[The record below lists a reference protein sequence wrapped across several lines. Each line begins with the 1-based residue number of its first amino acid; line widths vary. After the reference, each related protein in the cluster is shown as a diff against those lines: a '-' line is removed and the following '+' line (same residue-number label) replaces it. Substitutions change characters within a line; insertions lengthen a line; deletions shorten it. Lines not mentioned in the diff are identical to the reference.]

1 MIILT
6 LFAFLAGI
14 VTILSPCILP
24 LLPIILATS
33 VAGRVKDTS
42 RPFGIIV
49 GFVGSFTFFTLFLST
64 LVRLIGVPADA
75 LRTFSVIIITIFGL
89 SLLIPRA
96 QLLMESLFSRLANL
110 MPNTVSKSGFWGGI
124 IIGLSLGL
132 LWTPCVGP
140 ILASVI
146 SLAITGTVTFNAFLI
161 TLAYTLGTAIPM
173 LLVIKGGQNVLT
185 RVPWLLKNTRK
196 IQQVFG
202 LVMIITALGIA
213 SGVDRN
219 FQTYILTKFPQ
230 YGVGLTKLE
239 DNVLVSRELDSL
251 SSVPSAQGKTEA
263 PELIAGGSWFNS
275 NPLTLKELRGKVVLV
290 DFWTYTCIN
299 CQRTFPYLK
308 EWDKKYRDKGLVI
321 IGVHSPEFEFEK
333 NKINLQ
339 QAISYFG
346 ITYPVMQDNNFATWQ
361 AYGNRYWPAKYFVD
375 KDGKIRA
382 THFGEDDYDTSEKI
396 IQDLLKETG
405 ANINMDINNPE
416 TRTYTNTPETYLG
429 HLRID
434 NFASPQKLVKDQF
447 SSYTFPAYL
456 SDNTFAIEG
465 MWLISGEYANPKAG
479 GKLEFKY
486 DAKSVYLV
494 MRNSG
499 KPAKVKVFL
508 DNELVQTITITAD
521 QLYTLVDLES
531 PGRHLLRLEFEDDN
545 TQLFAFTFG

>member
-1 MIILT
+1 MLILI

-24 LLPIILATS
+24 ILPIILASS
-33 VAGRVKDTS
+33 VPGKGKDTS
-42 RPFGIIV
+42 RPVGIIV
-49 GFVGSFTFFTLFLST
+49 GFVVSFTFFTLFLSL
-64 LVRLIGVPADA
+64 LVKSFGIPADA
-75 LRTFSVIIITIFGL
+75 LRSLSVFIIAVFGL

-96 QLLMESLFSRLANL
+96 QLFMEFLFVRLANL
-110 MPNTVSKSGFWGGI
+110 MPSTAGKTGLSGGI

-146 SLAITGTVTFNAFLI
+146 SLAISGTVTFNAVVI
-161 TLAYTLGTAIPM
+161 TLAYALGTAIPM
-173 LLVIKGGQNVLT
+173 FLIILGGQNVLS
-185 RVPWLLKNTRK
+185 RVPWLLKNTGK
-196 IQQVFG
+196 IQKAFG
-202 LVMIITALGIA
+202 VVMIMTALGIA
-213 SGVDRN
+213 LGVDRN

-239 DNVLVSRELDSL
+239 DNALVRSRLDSL
-251 SSVPSAQGKTEA
+251 SSVPSAIGRTEA
-263 PELIAGGSWFNS
+263 PELILGGQWFNS

-308 EWDKKYRDKGLVI
+308 EWDKRYRDKGLVI

-333 NKINLQ
+333 NKTNVQ

-346 ITYPVMQDNNFATWQ
+346 INYPVMQDNNFATWK
-361 AYGNRYWPAKYFVD
+361 AYNNRYWPAKYFID
-375 KDGKIRA
+375 KEGKIRA
-382 THFGEDDYDTSEKI
+382 THFGEGDYDASEKI

-405 ANINMDINNPE
+405 AQIEMDINNAE
-416 TRTYTNTPETYLG
+416 SKVYTNTPETYLG

-434 NFASPQKLVKDQF
+434 NFASPQKITKDKY
-447 SSYTFPAYL
+447 SSYTFPSYL
-456 SDNTFAIEG
+456 SENSFAIEG
-465 MWLISGEYANPKAG
+465 EWLISGEYASPKAG

-499 KPAKVKVFL
+499 KSAKVKVFL
-508 DNELVQTITITAD
+508 DNELVQIITITAD
-521 QLYTLVDLES
+521 QLYTLVDLDS
-531 PGRHLLRLEFEDDN
+531 PGRHLLRLEFEDN
-545 TQLFAFTFG
+545 NVQLFAFTFG